1 MVHRFILFLLHTPVV
16 RQMASSDTGVMLPIV
31 FENPD
36 RRVRGPTGYRSEGK
50 SKLLARESDLYA
62 FLAGL
67 KRKMR
72 DFGFAWRDRMDL
84 HIELIKNRDDSE
96 LQVTR
101 ARELHNNRM
110 VAIQVCRGGMQF
122 WYRATCG
129 GPNKRVGWVLVLDG
143 ALVKGVLS
151 ATGLEVVTCAYHL
164 SPISC
169 FGFLCIFRT
178 KTPTGLSE
186 GRFASNS
193 RRSPTATRSTA
204 QSPFCRLTR
213 VRWLRCCVRRE
224 KRCDSLRHVRAA
236 DQCFA
241 SSDRS
246 DEMIELA
253 LEAAAEFTD
262 KQDGGS
268 KGDSSSSSSSSS
280 AES

>member
-1 MVHRFILFLLHTPVV
+1 MVHRFILFLLPTPVV

-129 GPNKRVGWVLVLDG
+129 GPNKRVG
-143 ALVKGVLS
+143 A
-151 ATGLEVVTCAYHL
+151 GL
-164 SPISC
+164 
-169 FGFLCIFRT
+169 
-178 KTPTGLSE
+178 
-186 GRFASNS
+186 
-193 RRSPTATRSTA
+193 
-204 QSPFCRLTR
+204 
-213 VRWLRCCVRRE
+213 
-224 KRCDSLRHVRAA
+224 
-236 DQCFA
+236 
-241 SSDRS
+241 
-246 DEMIELA
+246 
-253 LEAAAEFTD
+253 
-262 KQDGGS
+262 
-268 KGDSSSSSSSSS
+268 
-280 AES
+280 